1 MAKDLEMDFATAK
14 FEPEIRFGLIH
25 LVGADL
31 LPLSDGFA
39 TAGPG
44 EITLRLSADLPAP
57 WAGTSMVAIHMFQFP
72 RGKAEFDRIVA
83 WYGEGRVKRARLP
96 EKVSFNP
103 DMLAIQDPPQG
114 WMHDGFARSGRDI
127 VHIYQSPKRGI
138 LIRLMSSAGTMLDHP
153 LLKSVHDG
161 LRIAPAQW
169 VADFPVQVPK
179 PIAAADRIR
188 TRKLTK
194 AMVGEI
200 AEASDRAISSLSIK
214 KTIKPATVVAA
225 IQARVD
231 AMREPAEHESCDPD
245 TMAIDLGLLWGQMLC
260 EAKGWE
266 WRTLTYPDGGKS
278 LAVCSPDLSHQVNP
292 INFIFA
298 RVVDPSKPNTC
309 LLLFNMIVA
318 GKAPMAAP
326 GSLGLL
332 N

>member
-200 AEASDRAISSLSIK
+200 AEASERAVSNLSIK
-214 KTIKPATVVAA
+214 KND
-225 IQARVD
+225 QASDRGGCHSGACRRD
-231 AMREPAEHESCDPD
+231 ARASG
-245 TMAIDLGLLWGQMLC
+245 T
-260 EAKGWE
+260 
-266 WRTLTYPDGGKS
+266 
-278 LAVCSPDLSHQVNP
+278 
-292 INFIFA
+292 
-298 RVVDPSKPNTC
+298 
-309 LLLFNMIVA
+309 
-318 GKAPMAAP
+318 
-326 GSLGLL
+326 
-332 N
+332 

>member
-1 MAKDLEMDFATAK
+1 M
-14 FEPEIRFGLIH
+14 
-25 LVGADL
+25 
-31 LPLSDGFA
+31 
-39 TAGPG
+39 
-44 EITLRLSADLPAP
+44 
-57 WAGTSMVAIHMFQFP
+57 
-72 RGKAEFDRIVA
+72 
-83 WYGEGRVKRARLP
+83 
-96 EKVSFNP
+96 
-103 DMLAIQDPPQG
+103 
-114 WMHDGFARSGRDI
+114 
-127 VHIYQSPKRGI
+127 
-138 LIRLMSSAGTMLDHP
+138 
-153 LLKSVHDG
+153 
-161 LRIAPAQW
+161 
-169 VADFPVQVPK
+169 
-179 PIAAADRIR
+179 
-188 TRKLTK
+188 
-194 AMVGEI
+194 
-200 AEASDRAISSLSIK
+200 
-214 KTIKPATVVAA
+214 VAA